1 MKKKYLVEFTHL
13 DGKVESIELV
23 TEDIEWSIEQWCRNR
38 AIAKH
43 QIIEEGQSNN
53 KRMLFGQLFINRKE
67 SFSYIIIMENLKS
80 LIKEV
85 ISEATKVNFAGHKF
99 VLKID
104 VNEDPNKKGV
114 KVQFIP
120 TSFGKLTSTEQNDI
134 AIELQKRLEQGL
146 ASYELNVERDRN
158 LKDKTVI
165 GFFIYI
171 EYFDKLIRKALAGQ
185 NPN

>member
-1 MKKKYLVEFTHL
+1 
-13 DGKVESIELV
+13 
-23 TEDIEWSIEQWCRNR
+23 
-38 AIAKH
+38 
-43 QIIEEGQSNN
+43 
-53 KRMLFGQLFINRKE
+53 
-67 SFSYIIIMENLKS
+67 MENLKS
-80 LIKEV
+80 LIKQV

-99 VLKID
+99 VLKVD

-114 KVQFIP
+114 KLQFIP
-120 TSFGKLTSTEQNDI
+120 TSFGQLTSTEQNDI
-134 AIELQKRLEQGL
+134 AIELQKRLEAGL
-146 ASYELNVERDRN
+146 KEYDLSVERDRN